1 MRRTNTPIVRFND
14 HRTRPNKKKSGHRN
28 GRRRLTIW
36 FVVCTIFVAWAVI
49 QLLQQTEKIAEKQ
62 SELAQTEL
70 KLQQTTEMKQEL
82 EATIERLHDPEYV
95 DELARKE
102 YYMTREGEIIFV
114 DPR

>member
-1 MRRTNTPIVRFND
+1 MRFNH
-14 HRTRPNKKKSGHRN
+14 HRTRQMKEKNRDRS
-28 GRRRLTIW
+28 GRRRLAIW
-36 FVVCTIFVAWAVI
+36 FNVCTIFASWAAI

-62 SELAQTEL
+62 SELEQAQM
-70 KLQQTTEMKQEL
+70 KLHQTTEMKQEL
-82 EATIERLHDPEYV
+82 QAKIERLHDPEYV

>member
-1 MRRTNTPIVRFND
+1 MRRTIPSVVRFNK
-14 HRTRPNKKKSGHRN
+14 HRTRPNKQESSHRN

-36 FVVCTIFVAWAVI
+36 FFVCTVFLAWAVI

-62 SELAQTEL
+62 NELAQAEL

-82 EATIERLHDPEYV
+82 EDEIERLHDPEYV
-95 DELARKE
+95 EELARKE